1 MNFPSK
7 KAATPTRPSF
17 AQKDPSKFGSAIV
30 QKPAEKAASS
40 GDYSGFE
47 EDGDKKSSFGKQK
60 SNLLKSDS
68 EDIIEESLSNGYTD
82 EIKDEYF

>member
-1 MNFPSK
+1 VPTTKPLSSLAKDSPVAKKEPSKASKPGFSMNFPSK

-17 AQKDPSKFGSAIV
+17 AQKEPSKFGSAIV

-47 EDGDKKSSFGKQK
+47 EDGDKKSSFGK
-60 SNLLKSDS
+60 
-68 EDIIEESLSNGYTD
+68 
-82 EIKDEYF
+82 